1 MHDQV
6 TELAQRG
13 KALLPEDRSRLVDI
27 LLESLH
33 EPAIAEVEAA
43 WGVRLSAVWL
53 NMIAGNPRASMPTKF
68 SPRHEASPGDQAA
81 FPASCR
87 S

>member
-13 KALLPEDRSRLVDI
+13 KALLPKDRSPLVDI

-43 WGVRLSAVWL
+43 WGGEIERRLDEHDRGEDNSIDADKVFAKARI
-53 NMIAGNPRASMPTKF
+53 IAR
-68 SPRHEASPGDQAA
+68 
-81 FPASCR
+81 
-87 S
+87 